1 MTRLSSWTRTSF
13 TGHGR
18 PSRPPRSVPPVEL
31 YDTTQLALEKAIE
44 GSSARQQAI
53 AENLANVDTPGYQR
67 VDVDFHQT
75 LRDAM
80 AADSVPPALA
90 GAAFTPERDAA
101 AAVRPDG
108 SSVDADVEAA
118 AQARN
123 GLEYE
128 ALVQVSKARID
139 ILESAMGTR

>member
-1 MTRLSSWTRTSF
+1 
-13 TGHGR
+13 
-18 PSRPPRSVPPVEL
+18 VEL

-53 AENLANVDTPGYQR
+53 AANLANVDTPGYQR

-80 AADSVPPALA
+80 ASGGDGLA
-90 GAAFTPERDAA
+90 GAAFTPQRDATA
-101 AAVRPDG
+101 QARPDG

-128 ALVQVSKARID
+128 GLVQVSKARID

>member
-1 MTRLSSWTRTSF
+1 
-13 TGHGR
+13 
-18 PSRPPRSVPPVEL
+18 VEL
-31 YDTTQLALEKAIE
+31 YDTTQLALEKGIE

-67 VDVDFHQT
+67 VDVDFHTT

-80 AADSVPPALA
+80 ASNDVPPALA
-90 GAAFTPERDAA
+90 GAAFTPQRDAT

-108 SSVDADVEAA
+108 SSVDPDVEAA

>member
-1 MTRLSSWTRTSF
+1 M
-13 TGHGR
+13 
-18 PSRPPRSVPPVEL
+18 EL

-44 GSSARQQAI
+44 GASARQQAI

-67 VDVDFHQT
+67 VDVDFHST

-80 AADSVPPALA
+80 ASGGVT
-90 GAAFTPERDAA
+90 GAAFSPKRDATA
-101 AAVRPDG
+101 TIRQDG
-108 SSVDADVEAA
+108 STVDPDVESA

-128 ALVQVSKARID
+128 AFIQISKARID
-139 ILESAMGTR
+139 ILESAMGSR

>member
-1 MTRLSSWTRTSF
+1 M
-13 TGHGR
+13 
-18 PSRPPRSVPPVEL
+18 EL

-53 AENLANVDTPGYQR
+53 AANLANVDTPGYQR

-80 AADSVPPALA
+80 ASGADGLA
-90 GAAFTPERDAA
+90 GAAFSPQRDATA
-101 AAVRPDG
+101 QVRPDG

-128 ALVQVSKARID
+128 ALVQISKARID
-139 ILESAMGTR
+139 ILESAMGSR